1 MWKPVTGYGL
11 LLAGGALGLQ
21 WLDYQR
27 LARLYAGD
35 IAVFGV
41 ALVFLAIGL
50 IIGARV
56 LAPEAP
62 PVAPGNPVARATL
75 GISPA
80 EQDVLE
86 QLALGLSNK
95 EIARRLGISP
105 NTVKTHV
112 ARLLDKLEAARRT
125 EAIRRARELGILP

>member
-27 LARLYAGD
+27 LARLHAGD
-35 IAVFGV
+35 FALFGV
-41 ALVFLAIGL
+41 ALVFLAIGVY
-50 IIGARV
+50 IGARV
-56 LAPEAP
+56 LAPPAP

-75 GISPA
+75 GISRA
-80 EQDVLE
+80 EQAVLE
-86 QLALGLSNK
+86 QLAMGYSNK
-95 EIARRLGISP
+95 QIALRLGISP
-105 NTVKTHV
+105 NTVNTHV

-125 EAIRRARELGILP
+125 DAIRRARELGILP